1 MVFKFI
7 DASLNNVVHR
17 IIFRFKFEFKFDYEL
32 LSQTLEQNIKRLE
45 WKNTERTTLIKTQK
59 NDK

>member
-7 DASLNNVVHR
+7 DATLNNVVHR
-17 IIFRFKFEFKFDYEL
+17 IIFRFKFDYEL
-32 LSQTLEQNIKRLE
+32 LSQTSEQNTKRLE
-45 WKNTERTTLIKTQK
+45 WKNTERTTLIKTPK

>member
-7 DASLNNVVHR
+7 DATLNNVVHR
-17 IIFRFKFEFKFDYEL
+17 IIFRFKFDYEL
-32 LSQTLEQNIKRLE
+32 LSQTSEQNIKRLE
-45 WKNTERTTLIKTQK
+45 WKNTERTTLIKTPK

>member
-7 DASLNNVVHR
+7 DATLNNVVHR
-17 IIFRFKFEFKFDYEL
+17 IIFRFEFEFKFDYEF
-32 LSQTLEQNIKRLE
+32 LSQTSEQSTKRLE
-45 WKNTERTTLIKTQK
+45 WKNTERTTLIKTPK

>member
-7 DASLNNVVHR
+7 DATLNNVVHR
-17 IIFRFKFEFKFDYEL
+17 IIFRFKFDYEL
-32 LSQTLEQNIKRLE
+32 LSQTSEQNTKRLK
-45 WKNTERTTLIKTQK
+45 WKNTERTTLIKTPK

>member
-17 IIFRFKFEFKFDYEL
+17 IIFRFKFEFNFDYEL
-32 LSQTLEQNIKRLE
+32 LSQTSEQNIKRLE
-45 WKNTERTTLIKTQK
+45 WKNTERTTLIKTPK